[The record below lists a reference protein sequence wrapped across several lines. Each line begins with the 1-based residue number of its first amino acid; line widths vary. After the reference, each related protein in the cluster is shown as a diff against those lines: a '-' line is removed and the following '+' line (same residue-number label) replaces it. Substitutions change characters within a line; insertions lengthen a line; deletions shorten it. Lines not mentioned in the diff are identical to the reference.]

1 MVGATINRYAPLHD
15 NLSTG
20 SAWTP
25 NAGRGSRPPPTAGCG
40 RRVSRSPWG
49 AARLEDPERRAL
61 VLAATRRTGSV
72 PSLLGISAHVLTAG
86 MRPEGSCGR

>member
-20 SAWTP
+20 LRLDAEHRP
-25 NAGRGSRPPPTAGCG
+25 RIEAAADGRMRPMGEPK
-40 RRVSRSPWG
+40 PWG

>member
-1 MVGATINRYAPLHD
+1 M
-15 NLSTG
+15 
-20 SAWTP
+20 
-25 NAGRGSRPPPTAGCG
+25 
-40 RRVSRSPWG
+40 SRSPWG